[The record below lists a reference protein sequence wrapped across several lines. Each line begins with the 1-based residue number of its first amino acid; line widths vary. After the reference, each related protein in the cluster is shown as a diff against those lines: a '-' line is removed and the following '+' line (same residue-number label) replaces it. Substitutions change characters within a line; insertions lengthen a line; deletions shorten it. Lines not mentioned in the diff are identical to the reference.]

1 MITGMPKSTVS
12 GIEISAM
19 KWQYLALSCQ
29 ALKAI
34 LLVLISLRAYS
45 MFQRVV
51 LNNVS
56 KAPPPKSGTPAS
68 PSRKKLTSVGFW
80 QGLKTAMTYNADI
93 QSSSPY
99 SESNHIDTSSYQS
112 GRSNSIASLSMD
124 SQSPRGSTSPK
135 QQKTATGRRAFFKR
149 GNSAN
154 SKAAK
159 VHLAPADVVDT
170 SVISGIHSNDGTT
183 GTGTSSSIP
192 MTSLSPAIDV
202 PTSATAVA
210 TTPLVTPIAASAQEL

>member
-29 ALKAI
+29 ALKAV

-56 KAPPPKSGTPAS
+56 KAPPKSATAALQ
-68 PSRKKLTSVGFW
+68 SRKKHAVGFW
-80 QGLKTAMTYNADI
+80 KGLKTAMTYNADI

-99 SESNHIDTSSYQS
+99 SESNNGNTSSYQS
-112 GRSNSIASLSMD
+112 GRSNSVASVSMD

-135 QQKTATGRRAFFKR
+135 QQKSATSTSFNRSNATTT
-149 GNSAN
+149 
-154 SKAAK
+154 KAAK
-159 VHLAPADVVDT
+159 VHLAPADVVDS
-170 SVISGIHSNDGTT
+170 SVISGIRGNDGITGV
-183 GTGTSSSIP
+183 GTGSNIVSP
-192 MTSLSPAIDV
+192 PSLSPATGM
-202 PTSATAVA
+202 PTSAV
-210 TTPLVTPIAASAQEL
+210 TTPLVTPTAASAQEL